1 MNLYI
6 LVAIIS
12 YSTRLC
18 PSHVINYSPQQ
29 PQQQEQPSQI
39 NPVTSPVP
47 LDGSQGGQQLQ
58 QQQFQQPQGSASID
72 QNQPMNVESGQQ
84 IPPQNAAIIQQPSV
98 SGPQPNA
105 AIRQQP
111 NQFTGVESS
120 SISRRSSMTNTQ
132 VETQPQSV
140 GTQTQMEPPQN
151 VPVSVANEQVGSS
164 NIGTQTQAEPIQQ
177 PDMSSQNVPVS
188 GFSEQQTEMKKTESE
203 SSRQGQ
209 ESQQQDQGS
218 QPQQGQEIQPQQG
231 QESQPQ
237 GQESQ
242 PQQEALPQPQNFNLV
257 YKQDNIRFVKANQIN
272 SSSSSTKLTINGVPV
287 NLKSEESSSPVI
299 QKLNDFV
306 QNLQA
311 LMYTFN
317 QIGQNETAANSS
329 DTEQQQQQE
338 VAQIS
343 VNKTQVNAVVEQTS
357 ISPDILTT
365 LTTTQPIDEE

>member
-6 LVAIIS
+6 LIAIIS

-18 PSHVINYSPQQ
+18 PGHVINYSPQQPQ

-47 LDGSQGGQQLQ
+47 LDGSQGDQQLQ
-58 QQQFQQPQGSASID
+58 QQQIQQPQGSASID
-72 QNQPMNVESGQQ
+72 QNQPSNVESGQQ

-98 SGPQPNA
+98 DGPQPNA

-151 VPVSVANEQVGSS
+151 VPVGGVNEQVGSS
-164 NIGTQTQAEPIQQ
+164 NIGTQTQVEPIQQ
-177 PDMSSQNVPVS
+177 PEISSQNVPVS

-203 SSRQGQ
+203 SS
-209 ESQQQDQGS
+209 
-218 QPQQGQEIQPQQG
+218 QQG
-231 QESQPQ
+231 QESQPQQ

-242 PQQEALPQPQNFNLV
+242 PQQEALPKPDNFNLV

-317 QIGQNETAANSS
+317 QIGQNETAANIS
-329 DTEQQQQQE
+329 DTQQQQQQE

-357 ISPDILTT
+357 VSPDILTT

>member
-6 LVAIIS
+6 LVTIIS

-18 PSHVINYSPQQ
+18 PGHVINYSPQQ
-29 PQQQEQPSQI
+29 PQPQQQQQQQPSQI

-47 LDGSQGGQQLQ
+47 LDGSQGDQQLQ

-72 QNQPMNVESGQQ
+72 QNQPSNVESGQQ

-98 SGPQPNA
+98 AGPQSNA

-132 VETQPQSV
+132 VEAQPQNL
-140 GTQTQMEPPQN
+140 GTQTQMEQPQN
-151 VPVSVANEQVGSS
+151 VPVSGVNEQVGSS
-164 NIGTQTQAEPIQQ
+164 NIGTQTQVEPIQQ

-188 GFSEQQTEMKKTESE
+188 GSSEQQTEIKKTESE
-203 SSRQGQ
+203 SSQQGQ
-209 ESQQQDQGS
+209 ESQ
-218 QPQQGQEIQPQQG
+218 QQGQEIQPQQG

-237 GQESQ
+237 
-242 PQQEALPQPQNFNLV
+242 QEALPKPENFNLV

-317 QIGQNETAANSS
+317 QIGQNETATNSS

-357 ISPDILTT
+357 VSPDILTT